1 MSSVVESERY
11 ALKLIYELG
20 KTKPEDIGKEM
31 GFSPEYATVLC
42 RSLWK
47 NGYIRGTAMAGY
59 EITPEGEKF
68 LATLKKG
75 NNF

>member
-20 KTKPEDIGKEM
+20 KAKPEDIGKEM
-31 GFSPEYATVLC
+31 GFSTEYAAVLC

-47 NGYIRGTAMAGY
+47 NGYIRGTVITGY
-59 EITPEGEKF
+59 EITIEGEKF
-68 LATLKKG
+68 LASLKDK
-75 NNF
+75 

>member
-20 KTKPEDIGKEM
+20 KVKPEDIGKEM
-31 GFSPEYATVLC
+31 GFSAEYAAVLC

-47 NGYIRGTAMAGY
+47 NGCIRGTAITGY
-59 EITPEGEKF
+59 EITPAGEKF
-68 LATLKKG
+68 LANLKDKPR
-75 NNF
+75 

>member
-11 ALKLIYELG
+11 ALMLISGLE
-20 KTKPEDIGKEM
+20 KAKPKDIGEEM
-31 GFSPEYATVLC
+31 GFSTEYVTVLC

-47 NGYIRGTAMAGY
+47 NDYIRGAAITGY

-68 LATLKKG
+68 LASLKGK
-75 NNF
+75 